1 MRRVLDEYG
10 RPFDSR
16 ARASVTTSGTFADW
30 IGPEVDGASI
40 PKNREYE
47 SSTWIYA
54 AINKIAEAISG
65 APFRVNTGEADKA
78 KAVDDRH
85 PLQSIFDMPN
95 PYMPKS
101 QLWYATIIYWMTRG
115 EAFWWLIKDPSE
127 KDGGMESGD
136 TPTMIWPLD
145 PCIFEPADA
154 SGAPI
159 INNSQFPSQWRAMFT
174 DGVRYFQ
181 PYQVARFS
189 FFNPMNPLRGLAPVD
204 VAMSAANSSYASGK
218 WKEAFYKNSANPGG
232 WIETSITDAK
242 KVKEYRDLWEDRHKG
257 PTKHGRMEV
266 MPKDFKFVP
275 NTMTS
280 VEMEFIEGLKWNRD
294 EMVAALGV
302 PKAVLS
308 ITDDLNYATHLGQS
322 RVFWTSRILP
332 LMRDIEDVLWT
343 SLFSRIEGGKYHGA
357 FDISAVP
364 ELQSDIG
371 EKISQGVSLSNLG
384 YDPNDINDR
393 LSLGMPEIDATASV
407 DATLIAD
414 PTAPAT
420 PTTTIADT
428 AMNGAQ
434 VASLQAIVADVSTGI
449 LAPESAKAML
459 KIAFPTIDEAEAA
472 SIIDPAA
479 EFASKNPPEVTT
491 PEANAANVADAQA
504 TVDTLTKEAPTPWT
518 RSAMTGDE
526 EKAYVDAVYRAV
538 VTKSAKLLKESMV
551 RYLNNLSDNQQS
563 RLKSW
568 MKDNDLKPT
577 DLRDLTQSDVKK
589 ILFNRRQWDLE
600 IAKVSKNAVLQAI
613 NKAILIVD
621 KEMGGHTLGMQDP
634 RIKGLY
640 GKSVASLVRTN
651 VSTQRRVRVA
661 LLAADAKNSDLQ
673 TKIDRLSK
681 VFEGNE
687 HRARVVAITES
698 GFVASGARFEAM
710 KAAGVKKHKWIN
722 VHDSHVRKSHTD
734 QPIGSGGQSVK
745 VGTRFSNGLLHPHE
759 FGAAPEEVILCRC
772 GTLMV
777 K

>member
-1 MRRVLDEYG
+1 
-10 RPFDSR
+10 
-16 ARASVTTSGTFADW
+16 
-30 IGPEVDGASI
+30 
-40 PKNREYE
+40 
-47 SSTWIYA
+47 
-54 AINKIAEAISG
+54 
-65 APFRVNTGEADKA
+65 
-78 KAVDDRH
+78 
-85 PLQSIFDMPN
+85 
-95 PYMPKS
+95 
-101 QLWYATIIYWMTRG
+101 
-115 EAFWWLIKDPSE
+115 
-127 KDGGMESGD
+127 
-136 TPTMIWPLD
+136 
-145 PCIFEPADA
+145 
-154 SGAPI
+154 
-159 INNSQFPSQWRAMFT
+159 MFQ
-174 DGVRYFQ
+174 DGVRLIQ
-181 PYQVARFS
+181 PHQVARFS
-189 FFNPMNPLRGLAPVD
+189 FFNPNNPLRGLAPVD
-204 VAMSAANSSYASGK
+204 VAMSAANASYASGK

-343 SLFSRIEGGKYHGA
+343 SLFSRVEGGKYHGK
-357 FDISAVP
+357 FDISNVP

-384 YDPNDINDR
+384 YDTNDINDR
-393 LSLGMPEIDATASV
+393 LSLGMPEIDATTSV
-407 DATLIAD
+407 DPTITVD
-414 PTAPAT
+414 PLAPAVAV
-420 PTTTIADT
+420 ADS

-434 VASLQAIVADVSTGI
+434 VASLQAIVSDVSTGI

-479 EFASKNPPEVTT
+479 EFAAKNPPELSAKT
-491 PEANAANVADAQA
+491 PDANAANVADAQQA
-504 TVDTLTKEAPTPWT
+504 VETLTKEAPTPWT
-518 RSAMTGDE
+518 RSAMTAEDE
-526 EKAYVDAVYRAV
+526 KKYVDAVYRAV
-538 VTKSAKLLKESMV
+538 VTKSAKILKESMV

-563 RLKSW
+563 RLKTW

-577 DLRDLTQSDVKK
+577 DLRDLTQADVKK

-634 RIKGLY
+634 RVKGLY
-640 GKSVASLVRTN
+640 GKSVASLVQTN
-651 VSTQRRVRVA
+651 VTTQRRVRVA
-661 LLAADAKNSDLQ
+661 LLAADAKGSDLQ
-673 TKIDRLSK
+673 AKIDRLTK

-687 HRARVVAITES
+687 RRARVVAITET

-722 VHDSHVRKSHTD
+722 VHDSHVRESHTD
-734 QPIGSGGQSVK
+734 QPIGSGGQTVK
-745 VGTRFSNGLLHPHE
+745 VGARFSNGLLHPHE